1 MNIFKILSSGDGS
14 IKEPSIS
21 AFLGYLLDPRQEH
34 GLKDGLLK
42 ALIGPLVLESEIKEL
57 IINRQDLDVVDL
69 TNESKFTVDIELE
82 KKVPTEIGSL
92 RFIDIVVKIFD
103 TNNKLIFIVCIE
115 NKIRSGSVT
124 PGQLDEQLKGIK
136 KVYPKTK
143 IGYIYLTPN
152 SSERSKAEYKDFKE
166 SNEDI
171 PAKHV
176 FWKGHHESIYELLV
190 DMLSQESKGSIEPIF
205 EYSKYTIKS
214 FLNFINTNFQ
224 SYVEEKSS
232 INTRLDYGKPF
243 REYIKDVYDGLEYN
257 QQITVEHLKSE
268 ITSVV
273 YKATGLDINRGTLN
287 AQVYANIVNENNRV
301 HYNVN
306 KKNHHKYDLFYYV
319 DESKKIVQK
328 FSKEKSPKDI
338 QIIYKD

>member
-21 AFLGYLLDPRQEH
+21 AFLGYLLDPKQEH

-42 ALIGPLVLESEIKEL
+42 ALIDPLVLEGEINEL
-57 IINRQDLDVVDL
+57 IISRQDLDVFNL
-69 TNESKFTVDIELE
+69 TNESAFTANIELE
-82 KKVPTEIGSL
+82 KKVTTKYSES
-92 RFIDIVVKIFD
+92 RFIDIVVKIND
-103 TNNKLIFIVCIE
+103 KNNNIIFIVCIE
-115 NKIRSGSVT
+115 NKIRDKSVT
-124 PGQLDEQLKGIK
+124 AGQLDDQLDGIK
-136 KVYPKTK
+136 NANPEAK
-143 IGYIYLTPN
+143 IGYIYLTPD
-152 SSERSKAEYKDFKE
+152 SEKCKKEYKGFIE
-166 SNEDI
+166 VNQDI

-176 FWKGHHESIYELLV
+176 FWKGHNESIYELLV

-224 SYVEEKSS
+224 SYVEEKRS
-232 INTRLDYGKPF
+232 INKKQKYKKTIW
-243 REYIKDVYDGLEYN
+243 EYIKDVYDDLEDKKPIY
-257 QQITVEHLKSE
+257 VVDLKNK

-273 YKATGLDINRGTLN
+273 YKENGFEINSGTLN
-287 AQVYANIVNENNRV
+287 AQVYMNIVNENNRV

-306 KKNHHKYDLFYYV
+306 KTNHHKYDLFYYV

-328 FSKEKSPKDI
+328 LSKEKSPKDI
-338 QIIYKD
+338 KIIYKD